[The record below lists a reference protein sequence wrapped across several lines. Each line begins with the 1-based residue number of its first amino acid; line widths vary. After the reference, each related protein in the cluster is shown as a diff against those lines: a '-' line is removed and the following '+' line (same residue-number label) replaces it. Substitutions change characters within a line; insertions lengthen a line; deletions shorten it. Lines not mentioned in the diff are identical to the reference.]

1 MAAKANADTSVAA
14 NNTNYTAPLVA
25 LFDLECT
32 RLHLPIVLLKK
43 IFHKKPR
50 PLAGLLYILKA
61 KNVLKLRVS
70 PFNLCF

>member
-1 MAAKANADTSVAA
+1 MAAKANADTSVTA

-50 PLAGLLYILKA
+50 P
-61 KNVLKLRVS
+61 RVVWQKDKKQN
-70 PFNLCF
+70 PCH

>member
-32 RLHLPIVLLKK
+32 RLHLPIVLL
-43 IFHKKPR
+43 IEENISYEPE
-50 PLAGLLYILKA
+50 AESGLTE
-61 KNVLKLRVS
+61 R
-70 PFNLCF
+70 

>member
-32 RLHLPIVLLKK
+32 KLHLPIVLLKK

-50 PLAGLLYILKA
+50 PI
-61 KNVLKLRVS
+61 VV
-70 PFNLCF
+70 